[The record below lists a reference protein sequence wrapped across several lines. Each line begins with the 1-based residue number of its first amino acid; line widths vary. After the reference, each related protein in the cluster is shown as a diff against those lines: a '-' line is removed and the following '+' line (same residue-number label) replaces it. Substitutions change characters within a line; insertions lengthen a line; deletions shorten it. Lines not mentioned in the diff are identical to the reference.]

1 MVDLEADEE
10 EEEEVGE
17 EAHSPLEQDSLMPS
31 DEASDSLSR
40 GQRGSP
46 STKGGEEE
54 EEEDEY
60 TSPRHTRTYR
70 DMYPPH
76 HGHTGGAHSTNGHE
90 SQDRLLQHEAQQ
102 GHNQRNSRHRS
113 RPWPR
118 DTYWAEAPTST
129 SRSADTPR
137 PSQLPDHTVLPQ
149 LETDIQFQDYSAPR
163 LFKHTHTHADGI
175 QQGYSPLQWN
185 SSRLPAVRNLQLLC
199 RTFLY
204 RRMSRALA
212 LNLLRLSNALYSC
225 MYHYF
230 KNICTLTSKQEVN
243 DL

>member
-1 MVDLEADEE
+1 MILGLLYIKIGTWCINNWLFIPSIHEETLPSKSLSHFLLFLWKNSDSSKCFLCFCPSVLQNKNQSQPHEVVDLEADE

-46 STKGGEEE
+46 STRGGEEEE

-76 HGHTGGAHSTNGHE
+76 HGHTGAAHSANGHE
-90 SQDRLLQHEAQQ
+90 SQDRLLRHEAQQ
-102 GHNQRNSRHRS
+102 GHNQRNSRQRS

-118 DTYWAEAPTST
+118 DTYWAEAPTS
-129 SRSADTPR
+129 
-137 PSQLPDHTVLPQ
+137 
-149 LETDIQFQDYSAPR
+149 
-163 LFKHTHTHADGI
+163 
-175 QQGYSPLQWN
+175 
-185 SSRLPAVRNLQLLC
+185 SSR
-199 RTFLY
+199 
-204 RRMSRALA
+204 
-212 LNLLRLSNALYSC
+212 
-225 MYHYF
+225 
-230 KNICTLTSKQEVN
+230 
-243 DL
+243 